1 MDVRQ
6 FAFLARQPSAAL
18 QSRDSFWGLP
28 KRGLAFILANMM
40 FWQPLVVMADGI
52 VVNGSGTT
60 LGQAGN
66 GVPVVNIA
74 TPNGGGLSHNK
85 FSDYNVGQ
93 QGVILNNA
101 TDRTQSTQLGGIIL
115 GNPNLGG
122 RAANVILNEVNG
134 GSPSQLKG
142 YTEVAGQSA
151 HVIVANPYGVTCNGC
166 GFINTPKTTLT
177 TGKPVIE
184 NGQLQRYQVDQG
196 SVAIEGA
203 GLNASNIDQFEII
216 TRSAKVNAQ
225 IQARHLALVT
235 GANDVDAQ
243 TLKATVRAANPADAP
258 QLAIDSSALGGMY
271 AGAIKLVGTEAGVG
285 VKLDGKLIASG
296 GDIQLDANG
305 QLRMAQVTADK
316 GAVAIKAQVLE
327 TQGAVYAG
335 TELKVETQGDLHN
348 RNNLVARDRIT
359 LTSGGTLNNQGII
372 EAGVNADNS
381 RNAQGDLS
389 LRAQSLN
396 NAGKSLVASRDLS
409 VTTTQAL
416 DNQGGTLSG
425 QRQVTVKAGTLD
437 NRHQG
442 RVLSAGNADLT
453 AGQLLNTQGG
463 LVNSAGQLNAQASA
477 LDNRQG
483 ELSSLAGLKLQV
495 ATLDNVAG
503 LVTAGTQLHLNVDG
517 ALNNQGGQLT
527 SLQTLDLKAGQ
538 VDNRDAGRI
547 ASNNK
552 LTASLTALDQRNG
565 GRLTSTTALD
575 LDLNQGFL
583 NNQGGLIRGP
593 RLVLN
598 NLAQV
603 SNQDGEISSAQ
614 AFTLNAQGLDNRGGE
629 LLSDQGLTLRLDQAL
644 NNAGGLISAKGLT
657 VRAAALDNSSG
668 TLTSQNALN
677 LNLDGA
683 LTNHEGELSSGADG
697 ELHAASLDNH
707 AGKLI
712 SEARLTAIIAG
723 LLDNQGQGQVS
734 AQGALAIQAGSFDN
748 RQGHLIG
755 QDLLTLD
762 SALLDNRHGKVSAGQ
777 RLQLNVGHLDN
788 RLNGLLLGRS
798 AVNYLGTTLDNR
810 GGLLSGAGPVQLD
823 AALVENAGGRVASQ
837 QDLNANV
844 ERFNQQKGELVAQGN
859 LSLAGR
865 VLDNREGGLVGATK
879 ALELKVDDIDNQS
892 GSLSGSTG
900 VKVNGARLDNSGG
913 KLLTDTDLTL
923 QVAQLINQSQGL
935 VSGKGQ
941 VTVQG
946 QRLDNREG
954 TVSGEK
960 GLALHLSGKLDNT
973 RGVLT
978 TEGALGASAASVDNS
993 TGKFSSAGAL
1003 TLASSGALDNR
1014 QGSISSA
1021 GGLGLGSSS
1030 LDNRHGLL
1038 DAKGPATVTTGAFD
1052 NTAGG
1057 RLVSLDSLELKAG
1070 QVSNGADSR
1079 IASDGALTASV
1090 SGFDQ
1095 QGGQLFSKTS
1105 LSLDL
1110 NNGQLN
1116 NRQGLINGPLLMLK
1130 NLNGVDNRNGEIS
1143 SSQAFVLAANTLDN
1157 SAGKLISQQALTLR
1171 IEQALANLK
1180 GQVSAAAL
1188 QVRSASLDNRDG
1200 MLSSRGAT
1208 TVAVDGALLNQGGSL
1223 IGDGLT
1229 RLDAASLDNTH
1240 GQVSSKSDVLARVGQ
1255 ASNHNG
1261 LLLADGSLTLEGAG
1275 LDNRNDGLVRAT
1287 QGVELKVAE
1296 IDNRGGE
1303 ISSKANVHLKG
1314 RQLDN
1319 SDGGQVVAG
1328 QALDLTLSSILNRQ
1342 QGKLQ
1347 AQTALALSGT
1357 SLDNTGGSLSSQED
1371 VALELAGD
1379 LLNDQGS
1386 LSSEGRLT
1394 VNTANLHNNQGVL
1407 SSAGQLGITSLGLV
1421 DNRGGQ
1427 LVSDAGL
1434 VLHSASLDNTRQGTL
1449 SSARALRITTGT
1461 FDNSQGGHVSAR
1473 NTLDIQAGQLIN
1485 RDGGQLTSNQA
1496 LSATVTGLDQQGG
1509 KLSSNS
1515 AVTLDLNHGQLNN
1528 QGGLINGPLLN
1539 LKNLKGVNNQGGEI
1553 SSAQGFVLAAEHL
1566 DNGAGKLL
1574 SNQAL
1579 TLRVSRELNNL
1590 KGLIAAQSIDGRAA
1604 SLDNSGGTL
1613 TSRSDLL
1620 LNIDGQLGNRQQG
1633 LINATR
1639 TLTLGSTG
1647 LDNQQGTLTA
1657 AAIGLDLGAGDLNN
1671 NSGLISSTGVLTLE
1685 HLRDLD
1691 NRQGEISTT
1700 QQLELAGRRLDNDA
1714 GTLISH
1720 QGLSLNAGQM
1730 SNRGGLMSGWQG
1742 VKIDAANLDNRNNG
1756 TVSSRYGKL
1765 EAHVA
1770 NDLLNRDGGALV
1782 SQQGLSVSAANLD
1795 NSERGVLSSAGGQR
1809 LSVSGRLD
1817 NSQGGLIDSGADL
1830 DLQAQT
1836 LVNAAGTIN
1845 AQQQLNVTGTHLDN
1859 SAGTLASNGAVT
1871 LDLLGALVNTRGKLA
1886 SAEQLLLKRASQ
1898 VDNQGGE
1905 LISQGLLSLA
1915 AGSLDNRNRG
1925 TVAANGAL
1933 LLNIDAAL
1941 QNSTD
1946 GLLHSRNADVKLK
1959 AGSLDNVAGV
1969 IQGQTALDLDVQG
1982 AFDNRRG
1989 KVIAETADLSL
2000 AAATIDN
2007 RGGTLSSLKGALQG
2021 KALGG
2026 WLRNDFEQDNPRQGG
2041 IIQAQA
2047 LSLSSASLNNH
2058 GGRLAA
2064 QSGDTTITTGDFDNR
2079 DGGVYAQQAVKV
2091 NAASFDNSGDV
2102 RGQVAGNR
2110 IDFDLSGALN
2120 NQRGILE
2127 SAQTLN
2133 IRAASLDNRGGQ
2145 LRALGAEGRTGLQIA
2160 GAFDSRA
2167 GKLETANRDLTLD
2180 VGSFQNQGGS
2190 VLHAGTGTFDISTD
2204 NLTRAGG
2211 NLVTRGGL
2219 TLDTDTWTNSSV
2231 IQAGRLTLN
2240 VNTLNQTAEGQLLAS
2255 ESLVGRGGNWSNDG
2269 LIASDGSLDLTLAGS
2284 YGGSGRTSSQGSL
2297 DLSAAQLNLAS
2308 AGSLAGGG
2316 RTSID
2321 VLGQMSNLGR
2331 VTSSSDLHIK
2341 ADTVLNQGTLAGAQ
2355 GLTVK
2360 ARSLSNGSLET
2371 NGGGLLFS
2379 GADMDLQV
2387 TELTNNRSDIYSLGN
2402 LLVAGRDSAR
2412 AARMENIS
2420 GTLESQGNMQL
2431 DVQELIN
2438 RKEKIDYNK
2447 EFVSGN
2453 ITVSNYYSG
2462 SKHRQTNYYAR
2473 ETFRNVIK
2481 EDSPQSLLHAGGNL
2495 TVRGG
2500 DITNT
2505 NSTLSATGNISI
2517 DADNLLNK
2525 GDVAGESVRTRMW
2538 YSGWAKKKSDYA
2550 FSGGYVASYNAQ
2562 TTPTPI
2568 SEQAFNN
2575 YTSAWG
2581 GGLVSDVT
2589 TDSQVVGGAI
2599 SPAIIQAGGAIS
2611 IKASQTLVNS
2621 SVTESKRP
2629 DRTSQPGVDT
2639 SVRGGVEPVVVKL
2652 NAQLPPDLAQQ
2663 QVNPLTLPGFSLP
2676 SGQNG
2681 LFRLSQQ
2688 DGSTATGAAPQQW
2701 SMGSA
2706 QVSNVQHQKAV
2717 PTGVEREVAITG
2729 STQLQAQALESL
2741 QANRQKGERATGATA
2756 ITVATPGIETG
2767 PLGRTTVADSQPT
2780 ATLSNQ
2786 ASDPGLL
2793 NINRVQGL
2801 PERSPAAQPH
2811 KYLIET
2817 NPVLTDLKQF
2827 MSSDYL
2833 LSNLGYNPD
2842 DSAKRLGDGFYE
2854 QKLIQQAVTAR
2865 TGQRFINGQDTDE
2878 KLFKYLMDN
2887 AIKSKQQL
2895 NLAVGVSLT
2904 SEQVAALTH
2913 DIVWLESTE
2922 VNGEQVLVPVL
2933 YLAHSNNRLAPNGA
2947 LIAGSDLNLIAGKN
2961 LDNAG
2966 TLRATHNLSAQA
2978 GQDLVNSGLI
2988 EAGDRLDLLAGNTLV
3003 NKAGGIIAGRDVSL
3017 RASQGDVINERT
3029 VTGLDS
3035 GIGDHRFHNDLLDSS
3050 ARIEAANQLSVDAGR
3065 DLLNNGGS
3073 LKSGADLSLKAGRD
3087 IRIASVEKID
3097 SADQGAHHRSQTIA
3111 QSGSTVE
3118 AGRDL
3123 KAQAGRDLTA
3133 IASQIEAK
3141 RDINMTATENLT
3153 LASAADEEH
3162 AYSKTKKV
3170 TKQEDHVQ
3178 QVSTTLAAGGN
3189 VTLKAGEDLQLIA
3202 SRVTAG
3208 NEAYLYAVGDVN
3220 LDAAQNSDYS
3230 YFSKTKKSSSSKKF
3244 RLDETESIANVGS
3257 LVSAGTNS
3265 VLVAGKNLQ
3274 LQGSTVI
3281 AEKGN
3286 AKLAAGKDVQ
3296 ILAVTDSES
3305 DRHERKQS
3313 KSGWG
3318 GLKSSKVED
3327 KVSEVRTTSVG
3338 SMVSGDTVSVTSG
3351 RDTTVT
3357 GSSLVSTGDLS
3368 VLAVRDLTI
3377 DAAANTFSR
3386 TEMHKQ
3392 KNRDLTGI
3400 LTANKL
3406 GVDDITGNQHLS
3418 ISSRKHNGTAQ
3429 ETTLAGSTI
3438 GSSAGNV
3445 NLNAG
3450 RELKVVASDLVS
3462 TKDMSLSGADV
3473 TIAAGIETARQ
3484 TSTDSARSL
3493 AVGRVVGGALVD
3505 TARSIRDATKAAKEA
3520 DDSRLKAVKL
3530 AQATLAAYNFGG
3542 QASDANGQSTGFRD
3556 KQGGS
3561 PSNGSLIKIGTELAS
3576 VHSKSS
3582 SEYNSQ
3588 TAKQST
3594 LKVGQEL
3601 SITASGAVAGSRGD
3615 IQVVGSS
3622 LESGNTLLLAK
3633 NDVLLQSAQ
3642 DTSDRK
3648 NSGSSSKTAIGASF
3662 NIGEQN
3668 GFTLDLGAQGAKN
3681 KGNGSSVTQ
3690 VNTTLKTKELVLQSG
3705 RDTALAGAQVQA
3717 DVIKAKIGGDLNIQ
3731 SRQDTESSNSKQSSG
3746 GVGASICIPPFCYG
3760 SMVTGSANIAA
3771 GKTKSDYKAV
3781 TDQSGFFAGTG
3792 GYDIHVGK
3800 NTTLDGAVI
3809 ASEASADRNHLST
3822 DRLLVSDIKNTSEI
3836 QSQSAGIGISSS
3848 SVGGSSLGGSIPV
3861 ALAEKDRS
3869 HTRSAV
3875 SDGTIVIRSP
3885 EGDKDLVGL
3894 NRDTNNANQHLDRP
3908 DEKKI
3913 RERIDLIQSS
3923 AQLASG
3929 VISAVA
3935 KAKSDEA
3942 KKLEQQAKEQ
3952 AKAGSPGAEATARA
3966 ADASYAEAQRWQV
3979 GGDKKLM
3986 ADIASGLI
3994 AAGLGGA
4001 TGGTAVGIVANT
4013 SSSDIFNRIGTFAD
4027 AQKNREGIDSATKA
4041 AWEEGGAARVLLH
4054 ALAGAAIGLSSGNAQ
4069 SGALGAGT
4077 SAALIPSLI
4086 QALADSGMKEAD
4098 QKAIAS
4104 LVAAG
4109 VGSAIGAGGGSTGSI
4124 VAGGTALGVEKYN
4137 RQLHPD
4143 EIKFASE
4150 DERVKRY
4157 AKERGIT
4164 DEQARMELL
4173 RTAAAMVDRGWSNVL
4188 GVGEGNRPEAVRF
4201 LRTELSQSKSTDLFQ
4216 VSLADYNNER
4226 LGLSRLMKDRK
4237 SVESLVKYI
4246 ELVDPYTYLHDPKN
4260 QAEILSAKGQGSA
4273 EGFANAVE
4281 GAASFASKTTLWL
4294 MSTAN
4299 CPSCG
4304 GRQFAAALEAVQNLP
4319 EEYRLK
4325 GYLDTLHIMQGYGAD
4340 VLRQNEASATSAGVG
4355 IGLGGLGAGSAG
4367 VATTRLT
4374 GELAEVVGRRF
4385 TGILNEAS
4393 EQALIKSGGIFGP
4406 DGKPVMDLGILTR
4419 EQKGVMG
4426 DLFGERSVQKIVPD
4440 GQKLARVPGVGET
4453 GIDDLYKVN
4462 RSDVDFVVIEYKFI
4476 GDNKKSG
4483 ASGLGSTQDGKQ
4495 GSMAWTLG
4503 GDRLERAVGKNQMLD
4518 VEAAMRMNRTETWV
4532 VRTRPDGSTEIEVL
4546 DARGK
4551 VKAVDTSK
4559 ILPSKNL
4566 SGVLP

>member
-6 FAFLARQPSAAL
+6 FAFLARQPSATL
-18 QSRDSFWGLP
+18 QPRDSFWGLP
-28 KRGLAFILANMM
+28 KRGLAFILANAM
-40 FWQPLVVMADGI
+40 FWQPLLVMADGI

-66 GVPVVNIA
+66 GVPIVNIA
-74 TPNGGGLSHNK
+74 TPNGSGLSHNT

-93 QGVILNNA
+93 QGVILNNGI
-101 TDRTQSTQLGGIIL
+101 DRTQSTQLGGIIL

-166 GFINTPKTTLT
+166 GFINTPKATLT

-216 TRSAKVNAQ
+216 TRSARINAQ
-225 IQARHLALVT
+225 IQARHLALVA
-235 GANDVDAQ
+235 GANDVDAK
-243 TLKATVRAANPADAP
+243 TLKATARAANPVDAP

-305 QLRMAQVTADK
+305 QLRMAQVTAEK
-316 GAVAIKAQVLE
+316 GAVAIKAQGLE

-359 LTSGGTLNNQGII
+359 LTSGGTLSNQGII

-389 LRAQSLN
+389 LRAQSLD
-396 NAGKSLVASRDLS
+396 NAGKSLVASRDVS
-409 VTTTQAL
+409 VTTTQTL

-425 QRQVTVKAGTLD
+425 QRQVTVNAGTLD
-437 NRHQG
+437 NQNKG

-453 AGQLLNTQGG
+453 TGQLRNAQGG
-463 LVNSAGQLNAQASA
+463 LINSAGQLNVRAAA

-547 ASNNK
+547 ASNHK
-552 LTASLTALDQRNG
+552 LTASVTALDQRNG
-565 GRLTSTTALD
+565 GRLTSTMALD

-583 NNQGGLIRGP
+583 NNQDGLIRGP

-644 NNAGGLISAKGLT
+644 NNVSGLISAKGLT

-668 TLTSQNALN
+668 TLTSQDALN

-712 SEARLTAIIAG
+712 SEARLTAVIAG
-723 LLDNQGQGQVS
+723 LLDNQDQGHVS
-734 AQGALAIQAGSFDN
+734 AQGAMAIRAGSVDN

-777 RLQLNVGHLDN
+777 RLQLNVDSLDN

-798 AVNYLGTTLDNR
+798 AVNYRGTTLDNR
-810 GGLLSGAGPVQLD
+810 GGLLSGAGPVRLD
-823 AALVENAGGRVASQ
+823 AALVENAGGRIASQ
-837 QDLNANV
+837 ADLNANV
-844 ERFNQQKGELVAQGN
+844 ERFHQQKGELVAQGN
-859 LSLAGR
+859 LSLTGR

-879 ALELKVDDIDNQS
+879 ALELKVDDIDNQR

-900 VKVNGARLDNSGG
+900 VKVNGTRLDNSSG

-960 GLALHLSGKLDNT
+960 GLALHLTGKLDNT

-1021 GGLGLGSSS
+1021 AGLGLGSSS

-1070 QVSNGADSR
+1070 QVSNGAGSR

-1105 LSLDL
+1105 LNLDL

-1208 TVAVDGALLNQGGSL
+1208 TVTVDGSLLNQGGSL
-1223 IGDGLT
+1223 IGDGIV

-1240 GQVSSKSDVLARVGQ
+1240 GQVSGKSDVLARVAQ

-1261 LLLADGSLTLEGAG
+1261 LLLADGSFTLEGSG
-1275 LDNRNDGLVRAT
+1275 LDNRNEGLVRAT
-1287 QGVELKVAE
+1287 GGVKLQVGE

-1303 ISSKANVHLKG
+1303 ISSKADVHLKG

-1319 SDGGQVVAG
+1319 SDGGQVIAG
-1328 QALDLTLSSILNRQ
+1328 QALDLMLDSILNRH

-1347 AQTALALSGT
+1347 AQTALALNGT
-1357 SLDNTGGSLSSQED
+1357 RLDNTGGSVSSQEE
-1371 VALELAGD
+1371 VTLELAGD

-1394 VNTANLHNNQGVL
+1394 VNTANLHNHQGVL
-1407 SSAGQLGITSLGLV
+1407 SSAGQLGITSLGQV

-1434 VLHSASLDNTRQGTL
+1434 VLHSASLDNTQQGTL
-1449 SSARALRITTGT
+1449 SSAQALQITTGA

-1473 NTLDIQAGQLIN
+1473 DTLDVHAGQLSN

-1496 LSATVTGLDQQGG
+1496 LTATVTGLDQQGG

-1528 QGGLINGPLLN
+1528 QAGLINGPLLN

-1639 TLTLGSTG
+1639 NLTLNSVG

-1671 NSGLISSTGVLTLE
+1671 NLGLINSAGVLTLE

-1765 EAHVA
+1765 EARVA

-1782 SQQGLSVSAANLD
+1782 SQQDLSVSAANLD

-1845 AQQQLNVTGTHLDN
+1845 AQQQLSVTGTHLDN

-1933 LLNIDAAL
+1933 LLTLDAAL
-1941 QNSTD
+1941 QNSAD

-1989 KVIAETADLSL
+1989 KVIAETADLDL

-2007 RGGTLSSLKGALQG
+2007 RGGTLSSLKGTLQG

-2064 QSGDTTITTGDFDNR
+2064 QSGDTIITTGDFDNR

-2133 IRAASLDNRGGQ
+2133 IRAASLDNRSGQ

-2269 LIASDGSLDLTLAGS
+2269 LIASDGSLALTLGGS
-2284 YGGSGRTSSQGSL
+2284 YGGSGRTSSQGNL

-2321 VLGQMSNLGR
+2321 VLGQMNNLGR

-2402 LLVAGRDSAR
+2402 LVVAGRDSAR

-2438 RKEKIDYNK
+2438 RKEKLTYKK

-2462 SKHRQTNYYAR
+2462 SKHRQTDYYAR
-2473 ETFRNVIK
+2473 ETFRNIVD
-2481 EDSPQSLLHAGGNL
+2481 EDSQQSLLHAAGNLAIQGGN
-2495 TVRGG
+2495 
-2500 DITNT
+2500 IANT
-2505 NSTLSATGNISI
+2505 NSTISATGNISI
-2517 DADNLLNK
+2517 AADNLLNK
-2525 GDVAGESVRTRMW
+2525 GDVAGESVRTRKW

-2550 FSGGYVASYNAQ
+2550 FSGGYVAAYNAQ
-2562 TTPTPI
+2562 ATPTPI

-2575 YTSAWG
+2575 YTSTWG
-2581 GGLVSDVT
+2581 GGLVSDIT
-2589 TDSQVVGGAI
+2589 TDSQGVGSAV
-2599 SPAIIQAGGAIS
+2599 SAAIIQAGGAVS
-2611 IKASQTLVNS
+2611 INASQTLVNS
-2621 SVTESKRP
+2621 SVTQSKRP

-2717 PTGVEREVAITG
+2717 PTGVEREVTITG
-2729 STQLQAQALESL
+2729 STPLQAQALESL

-2780 ATLSNQ
+2780 AALNNQ
-2786 ASDPGLL
+2786 ASDPSLL

-2842 DSAKRLGDGFYE
+2842 ESAKRLGDGFYE

-2988 EAGDRLDLLAGNTLV
+2988 EAGERLDLLAGNTLV

-3035 GIGDHRFHNDLLDSS
+3035 AIGDHRFHNDLLDSS

-3097 SADQGAHHRSQTIA
+3097 SADQGAHHRSQTIT

-3170 TKQEDHVQ
+3170 TRQQDQVKQVGTS
-3178 QVSTTLAAGGN
+3178 VKAGGD
-3189 VTLKAGEDLQLIA
+3189 VSLGAGQDLTLIS
-3202 SRVTAG
+3202 SR
-3208 NEAYLYAVGDVN
+3208 
-3220 LDAAQNSDYS
+3220 
-3230 YFSKTKKSSSSKKF
+3230 
-3244 RLDETESIANVGS
+3244 I
-3257 LVSAGTNS
+3257 SAGDDAY
-3265 VLVAGKNLQ
+3265 LVAGDKLE
-3274 LQGSTVI
+3274 L
-3281 AEKGN
+3281 
-3286 AKLAAGKDVQ
+3286 LAAQ
-3296 ILAVTDSES
+3296 DSEYS
-3305 DRHERKQS
+3305 LYDMKKKGS
-3313 KSGWG
+3313 WG
-3318 GLKSSKVED
+3318 AKKTQRDEVTKV
-3327 KVSEVRTTSVG
+3327 THVG
-3338 SMVSGDTVSVTSG
+3338 SEIA
-3351 RDTTVT
+3351 T
-3357 GSSLVSTGDLS
+3357 GGDL
-3368 VLAVRDLTI
+3368 VLASGGD
-3377 DAAANTFSR
+3377 
-3386 TEMHKQ
+3386 Q
-3392 KNRDLTGI
+3392 KY
-3400 LTANKL
+3400 
-3406 GVDDITGNQHLS
+3406 Q
-3418 ISSRKHNGTAQ
+3418 
-3429 ETTLAGSTI
+3429 
-3438 GSSAGNV
+3438 
-3445 NLNAG
+3445 
-3450 RELKVVASDLVS
+3450 
-3462 TKDMSLSGADV
+3462 
-3473 TIAAGIETARQ
+3473 
-3484 TSTDSARSL
+3484 
-3493 AVGRVVGGALVD
+3493 
-3505 TARSIRDATKAAKEA
+3505 AAK
-3520 DDSRLKAVKL
+3520 
-3530 AQATLAAYNFGG
+3530 
-3542 QASDANGQSTGFRD
+3542 
-3556 KQGGS
+3556 
-3561 PSNGSLIKIGTELAS
+3561 
-3576 VHSKSS
+3576 
-3582 SEYNSQ
+3582 
-3588 TAKQST
+3588 
-3594 LKVGQEL
+3594 
-3601 SITASGAVAGSRGD
+3601 
-3615 IQVVGSS
+3615 
-3622 LESGNTLLLAK
+3622 LESGNDISLNSAGAVTFEGVKDLHQESHEKSSNSLAWTSAKGKGNTDETLRQTQIVAQGELIIKAADGLKIDIKQIDQKSVSQTIDAMVQADPQLAWLK
-3633 NDVLLQSAQ
+3633 DAEKRGDVDWRRVQEVHDSFKYSHSGLGQGAMLAIIIIVTALTAGAASGVVGTAFAGAGSAGSGTIMAAAGNSAMVTAGTAAGTAAAGWANVAVTAVV
-3642 DTSDRK
+3642 TSAA
-3648 NSGSSSKTAIGASF
+3648 SGAAVSTINNRG
-3662 NIGEQN
+3662 NIGTVIKDITSKDAIKGYATGAITAGLTSGVLDKTFGVTGDN
-3668 GFTLDLGAQGAKN
+3668 VNKVTKGFDLGSIKDLGKFGAYLGAQG
-3681 KGNGSSVTQ
+3681 VVQ
-3690 VNTTLKTKELVLQSG
+3690 
-3705 RDTALAGAQVQA
+3705 AGAQTVIQGGRFSENLSKSLTAQGQHLLQA
-3717 DVIKAKIGGDLNIQ
+3717 GAFNWVGDVSDKFDWKEGSLEKVAFHALVGGTLSKATGGDFA
-3731 SRQDTESSNSKQSSG
+3731 T
-3746 GVGASICIPPFCYG
+3746 GA
-3760 SMVTGSANIAA
+3760 AAA
-3771 GKTKSDYKAV
+3771 GA
-3781 TDQSGFFAGTG
+3781 
-3792 GYDIHVGK
+3792 
-3800 NTTLDGAVI
+3800 N
-3809 ASEASADRNHLST
+3809 EALISHLSGLI
-3822 DRLLVSDIKNTSEI
+3822 DKDKNLELMF
-3836 QSQSAGIGISSS
+3836 SQLIGIS
-3848 SVGGSSLGGSIPV
+3848 
-3861 ALAEKDRS
+3861 AAA
-3869 HTRSAV
+3869 AV
-3875 SDGTIVIRSP
+3875 N
-3885 EGDKDLVGL
+3885 GD
-3894 NRDTNNANQHLDRP
+3894 
-3908 DEKKI
+3908 
-3913 RERIDLIQSS
+3913 
-3923 AQLASG
+3923 
-3929 VISAVA
+3929 VA
-3935 KAKSDEA
+3935 K
-3942 KKLEQQAKEQ
+3942 
-3952 AKAGSPGAEATARA
+3952 GAEIAKNATA
-3966 ADASYAEAQRWQV
+3966 
-3979 GGDKKLM
+3979 
-3986 ADIASGLI
+3986 
-3994 AAGLGGA
+3994 
-4001 TGGTAVGIVANT
+4001 
-4013 SSSDIFNRIGTFAD
+4013 
-4027 AQKNREGIDSATKA
+4027 
-4041 AWEEGGAARVLLH
+4041 
-4054 ALAGAAIGLSSGNAQ
+4054 
-4069 SGALGAGT
+4069 
-4077 SAALIPSLI
+4077 
-4086 QALADSGMKEAD
+4086 
-4098 QKAIAS
+4098 
-4104 LVAAG
+4104 
-4109 VGSAIGAGGGSTGSI
+4109 
-4124 VAGGTALGVEKYN
+4124 YN
-4137 RQLHPD
+4137 RQLHP
-4143 EIKFASE
+4143 EERKRIQQQAKLLAEEQKISVVEAERRLAEAFAFYTDKAWQEKLGSTGVVFSDSTLAHLGQALAPLGAFYDVSRETVGDVPIPESVKKYTPSE
-4150 DERVKRY
+4150 TLAMLKNYESTHADFFSPALNLEY
-4157 AKERGIT
+4157 IT
-4164 DEQARMELL
+4164 DREQRNYYENNLNHRRYDIAEE
-4173 RTAAAMVDRGWSNVL
+4173 
-4188 GVGEGNRPEAVRF
+4188 GVGAAKGIGNAFKGEAEGIYDFGKRLVENTPNTVNGVTHG
-4201 LRTELSQSKSTDLFQ
+4201 LIQ
-4216 VSLADYNNER
+4216 LA
-4226 LGLSRLMKDRK
+4226 S
-4237 SVESLVKYI
+4237 
-4246 ELVDPYTYLHDPKN
+4246 DPPGVIAAFN
-4260 QAEILSAKGQGSA
+4260 SAKQDAENLALLYRLQGNP
-4273 EGFANAVE
+4273 G
-4281 GAASFASKTTLWL
+4281 
-4294 MSTAN
+4294 
-4299 CPSCG
+4299 
-4304 GRQFAAALEAVQNLP
+4304 AALEVDMKWATEFALSFAVINRVGKLGKVANALRDQELAAKGGVAAEKAVLPAGYREGGSVGAAFNETGGLP
-4319 EEYRLK
+4319 EGYRRVINSK
-4325 GYLDTLHIMQGYGAD
+4325 
-4340 VLRQNEASATSAGVG
+4340 
-4355 IGLGGLGAGSAG
+4355 
-4367 VATTRLT
+4367 T
-4374 GELAEVVGRRF
+4374 G
-4385 TGILNEAS
+4385 N
-4393 EQALIKSGGIFGP
+4393 
-4406 DGKPVMDLGILTR
+4406 
-4419 EQKGVMG
+4419 
-4426 DLFGERSVQKIVPD
+4426 
-4440 GQKLARVPGVGET
+4440 
-4453 GIDDLYKVN
+4453 
-4462 RSDVDFVVIEYKFI
+4462 
-4476 GDNKKSG
+4476 
-4483 ASGLGSTQDGKQ
+4483 
-4495 GSMAWTLG
+4495 
-4503 GDRLERAVGKNQMLD
+4503 
-4518 VEAAMRMNRTETWV
+4518 
-4532 VRTRPDGSTEIEVL
+4532 IEVL
-4546 DARGK
+4546 AADGK
-4551 VKAVDTSK
+4551 FYYETSNGLKPKAGGNLAGLVEAEKNIDLKAQASK
-4559 ILPSKNL
+4559 ITAPIDFDGHIIRAEIKANGSVVGGHSTVTGDVRVIPGTESVPNAQGVYSARIEVVDPRNSGAYLPKTNNGGVSTMFPKSWSSDKIKVEVDAAFQNKTVVGNKWTGTTP
-4566 SGVLP
+4566 SGVKVEGFISPKTTVYPKM